1 MLKRLLIKMVRGYQL
16 LISPFLGNNCRYMPT
31 CSAYTLEAVEKWG
44 PWRGLW
50 MGLKRISRC
59 HPFHE
64 GGYDPV
70 PEPASKS
77 SPDSTSDPKPPPR
90 SPHGDR

>member
-1 MLKRLLIKMVRGYQL
+1 MKRLLLALVRGYQL
-16 LISPFLGNNCRYMPT
+16 LLSPVLGNNCRYYPS
-31 CSAYTLEAVEKWG
+31 CSAYTLEAIEKHG

-50 MGLKRISRC
+50 LGIKRVSRC

-70 PEPASKS
+70 P
-77 SPDSTSDPKPPPR
+77 DPPQR
-90 SPHGDR
+90 HDHEH

>member
-1 MLKRLLIKMVRGYQL
+1 MKRLLLALVRGYQL
-16 LISPFLGNNCRYMPT
+16 LLSPVLGNNCRYYPS
-31 CSAYTLEAVEKWG
+31 CSAYTLEAIEKHG

-50 MGLKRISRC
+50 LGIKRVSRC

-70 PEPASKS
+70 P
-77 SPDSTSDPKPPPR
+77 DPPQ
-90 SPHGDR
+90 HHDHEH